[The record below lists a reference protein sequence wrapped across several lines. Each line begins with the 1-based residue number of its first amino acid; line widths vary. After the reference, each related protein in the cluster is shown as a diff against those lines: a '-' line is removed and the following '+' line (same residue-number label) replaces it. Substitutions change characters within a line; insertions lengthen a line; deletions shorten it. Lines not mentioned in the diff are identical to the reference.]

1 MLRNV
6 IVISFLLLFGVINAQ
21 DKIKKS
27 VLIPNSLGIL
37 YNFTTEDNFLFNDPD
52 YRYQAHV
59 LKLQG
64 FYSLRKWNNSG
75 VELIVQPQLH
85 KIQHQLINE
94 QFVLPSES
102 NYLEKRLEFTTPKTI
117 TLVGLEFAISFRQ
130 RLFSKLD
137 AVFNGGAGIAHIDRR
152 TERLAKGFTFI
163 ENLSLGLDYQ
173 ILKKLSITTSMQFGH
188 VSNFD
193 IQQPNSGYSTMGFEI
208 GIRSFLD

>member
-6 IVISFLLLFGVINAQ
+6 IVITYLLLCGVNNAQ
-21 DKIKKS
+21 DKIKKH

-52 YRYQAHV
+52 YRYQAHI
-59 LKLQG
+59 LKIQG
-64 FYSLRKWNNSG
+64 FYSLQKWNNSEI
-75 VELIVQPQLH
+75 ELIVQPQIH

-102 NYLEKRLEFTTPKTI
+102 NYLQKRLEFTTPKSI
-117 TLVGLEFAISFRQ
+117 ALVGLEFAISFRQ
-130 RLFSKLD
+130 QLSTKLN
-137 AVFNGGAGIAHIDRR
+137 AVFTAGVGIAHIDRR

-163 ENLSLGLDYQ
+163 ENISLGFDYQ
-173 ILKKLSITTSMQFGH
+173 LFKKIIISSSMQFGH

-193 IQQPNSGYSTMGFEI
+193 IQQPNSGYSTMGFEL

>member
-6 IVISFLLLFGVINAQ
+6 VVISFLLLYGVNNAQ

>member
-75 VELIVQPQLH
+75 VELIVQPQIH

-163 ENLSLGLDYQ
+163 ENLSLGFDYQ
-173 ILKKLSITTSMQFGH
+173 ILKKSSITTSMQFGH

>member
-6 IVISFLLLFGVINAQ
+6 VVISFLLLYGVNNAQ

-52 YRYQAHV
+52 YRYQAHII
-59 LKLQG
+59 KLQG
-64 FYSLRKWNNSG
+64 FYSIRKWNNSE

-102 NYLEKRLEFTTPKTI
+102 DYLEKRLEFTTPKSI
-117 TLVGLEFAISFRQ
+117 SLIGLEFAISFRQ
-130 RLFSKLD
+130 RIFSNLD
-137 AVFNGGAGIAHIDRR
+137 TVFTGGAGIAHIDRR

-163 ENLSLGLDYQ
+163 ENLSLGFDYQ
-173 ILKKLSITTSMQFGH
+173 ILGKLSINTSMQFGH

-208 GIRSFLD
+208 GIRSFID

>member
-1 MLRNV
+1 M
-6 IVISFLLLFGVINAQ
+6 LLFGVIKSQ
-21 DKIKKS
+21 DKFKKS

-52 YRYQAHV
+52 YRYQAHI

-64 FYSLRKWNNSG
+64 FYSLRKWNNTE

-102 NYLEKRLEFTTPKTI
+102 NYLEKRLEFTTPKSI
-117 TLVGLEFAISFRQ
+117 TLVGLEFAISFRK

-137 AVFNGGAGIAHIDRR
+137 AVFTGGAGIAHIDRR

-163 ENLSLGLDYQ
+163 ENLSLGFDYQ
-173 ILKKLSITTSMQFGH
+173 ILNRLSITTTMQFGH

-208 GIRSFLD
+208 GLRSFID

>member
-75 VELIVQPQLH
+75 VELIVQPQIH

>member
-1 MLRNV
+1 M
-6 IVISFLLLFGVINAQ
+6 LLFGVINAQ

>member
-6 IVISFLLLFGVINAQ
+6 IVISFLLLYGVNNAQ

-52 YRYQAHV
+52 YRYQAHII
-59 LKLQG
+59 KLQG
-64 FYSLRKWNNSG
+64 FYSIRKWNNSE

-102 NYLEKRLEFTTPKTI
+102 DYLEKRLEFTTPKSI
-117 TLVGLEFAISFRQ
+117 SLIGLEFAISFRQ
-130 RLFSKLD
+130 RIFSNLD
-137 AVFNGGAGIAHIDRR
+137 AVFTGGAGIAHIDRR

-163 ENLSLGLDYQ
+163 ENLSLGFDYH
-173 ILKKLSITTSMQFGH
+173 ILKKLSISTSMQFGH

-193 IQQPNSGYSTMGFEI
+193 IQKPNSGYSTMGFEI
-208 GIRSFLD
+208 GIRSFID

>member
-6 IVISFLLLFGVINAQ
+6 VVISFLLLYGVNNAQ

-27 VLIPNSLGIL
+27 VLIPNSLGIF
-37 YNFTTEDNFLFNDPD
+37 YNFTTEDNFLFNDPY
-52 YRYQAHV
+52 YRYQAHI

-64 FYSLRKWNNSG
+64 FYSLRKWNNSE
-75 VELIVQPQLH
+75 VELIIQPQIH

-102 NYLEKRLEFTTPKTI
+102 NYLEKRMEFTNPKSI
-117 TLVGLEFAISFRQ
+117 PLVGLEFAISFRQ
-130 RLFSKLD
+130 RLFAKLD
-137 AVFNGGAGIAHIDRR
+137 AVFTGGAGIAHIDRR

-163 ENLSLGLDYQ
+163 ENLSLGFDYQ
-173 ILKKLSITTSMQFGH
+173 ILGKLSINTSMQFGH

-208 GIRSFLD
+208 GIRSFID

>member
-1 MLRNV
+1 MLKNV
-6 IVISFLLLFGVINAQ
+6 IVFSFILHFGVINAQ

-52 YRYQAHV
+52 YRYQAHI

-64 FYSLRKWNNSG
+64 FYSLRKWNNSK

-94 QFVLPSES
+94 QFVLPTES
-102 NYLEKRLEFTTPKTI
+102 NYLEKRLEFTTPKSI
-117 TLVGLEFAISFRQ
+117 TLIGLEFAISFRQ

-137 AVFNGGAGIAHIDRR
+137 AVFTGGAGIAHIDRR

-163 ENLSLGLDYQ
+163 ENLSLGFDYQ
-173 ILKKLSITTSMQFGH
+173 ILHTLSINTSMQFGH
-188 VSNFD
+188 ISNFD

-208 GIRSFLD
+208 GVRSFID